1 MPFEKTVIIPMPI
14 CGNFLWHPRLFH
26 WAKKDPWSR
35 PHIRLVYTLAHY
47 NDYARDHNYSPYLQ
61 VNQKSWGSYV
71 GVKTEWWL
79 F

>member
-1 MPFEKTVIIPMPI
+1 MEIFFCSNHCAV
-14 CGNFLWHPRLFH
+14 R
-26 WAKKDPWSR
+26 KKDPWSH

-47 NDYARDHNYSPYLQ
+47 NDYARNNNYSPFLQ
-61 VNQKSWGSYV
+61 VNQKRWGSFI

>member
-1 MPFEKTVIIPMPI
+1 MANGGDN
-14 CGNFLWHPRLFH
+14 GNTFT
-26 WAKKDPWSR
+26 WATYGALDSEGKKDPWSR

-61 VNQKSWGSYV
+61 VNQKSWGSFI